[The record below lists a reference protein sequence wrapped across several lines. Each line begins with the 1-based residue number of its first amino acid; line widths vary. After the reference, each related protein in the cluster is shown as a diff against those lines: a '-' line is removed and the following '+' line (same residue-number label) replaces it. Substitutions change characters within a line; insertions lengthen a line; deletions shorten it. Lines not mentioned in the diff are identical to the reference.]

1 MHGRKIFIENQ
12 ERGSEPQVDEAG
24 CRRSDALLDAP
35 FIWEVLVKY
44 WCRRRINGLC
54 DTDG

>member
-1 MHGRKIFIENQ
+1 MRGRKIFIENQ

-35 FIWEVLVKY
+35 FIWELLVKY
-44 WCRRRINGLC
+44 WRRRRINGLC